1 MKYKTPMKNNAL
13 LLLPFILAVAGCD
26 MGRGN
31 TTEADRISDI
41 SIPVSQIPFFGN
53 IAEYNLLPGARTR
66 SNDDETFVTLES
78 LLDKTAA
85 KEEPF
90 KNMVFQQ
97 IPFLQNEDDY
107 LVQVTDSTLEESGG
121 YSVLKKFLV
130 NVFQEQETSSYVVTM
145 ATSAGYAYNHPDF
158 DYLTMP
164 NYTGIVIFST
174 LQGEI
179 TEARTY
185 SDGLAEETF
194 MLTREQM
201 ESGEYESLQFITVY
215 APQAATRARDDEELY
230 DTIQASV
237 CTGKKNPPKGNRG
250 AVTPPEITEDIGG
263 GGGGDGG
270 NSQGESGDG
279 SEKDSEKNPKKEYVY
294 ELSAMAPCTMIVKGN
309 GTHTADTYVDVDV
322 YPPSVV
328 STETQNSLY
337 FGMWSG
343 DLKYYSTPQ
352 LRLKATQDVTATA
365 YYNYKVPCVSEQKK
379 VMNPLHEMQ
388 LAATTAS
395 GYYGGT
401 FGWTRINEDGTK
413 KYHQGI
419 DILAEIGT
427 PVYAMYDGE
436 IIEIESGIPDK
447 PNQLAWGNYIYY
459 KAFVD
464 GKELYIFY
472 AHLQSGNAVGYNP
485 RKHRIF
491 HSRDTV
497 YAGDLIGYTGR
508 SGNAYSD
515 TSVPNKHLHLGIKI
529 GGMDQDWVDPE
540 PYLNGQLPGQTQS
553 SINSSDG
560 KFTGIDCDRT
570 KTGEFTKDDKYELNF

>member
-53 IAEYNLLPGARTR
+53 IAEYNLLPEARTR

-388 LAATTAS
+388 LAATAVS

-401 FGWTRINEDGTK
+401 FGWTRLNEDGTK
-413 KYHQGI
+413 KRHQGI
-419 DILAEIGT
+419 DILAEVGT
-427 PVYAMYDGE
+427 PVYAMYDG
-436 IIEIESGIPDK
+436 IITEIESNIPDK
-447 PNQLAWGNYIYY
+447 KGQPDWGNYIYY
-459 KAFVD
+459 KALVD

-485 RKHRIF
+485 RKQRTF
-491 HSRDTV
+491 QPGDPV

-508 SGNAYSD
+508 SGNAYLD
-515 TSVPNKHLHLGIKI
+515 KYAPNKHLHLGIRI
-529 GGMDQDWVDPE
+529 GGRNNPWVNPE
-540 PYLNGQLPGQTQS
+540 PYLNGQLPGQTKS

-570 KTGEFTKDDKYELNF
+570 KTGEFTKDDKYELNY